1 MEGTLSNTG
10 FWRTRRPK
18 RHLPLV
24 WQAEAGECGLAC
36 LVMCLVYF
44 GQKVSLKTL
53 REKFGSAGQGTSV
66 RGLRDIAAL
75 YGLQGQVYRLDIA
88 QLASQQHPLIL
99 HWDFNHFVVFAGR
112 RWGRYVIYDPAQGE
126 QLISGKELS
135 QHFTGVSVVFTHES
149 NPTTS
154 IEPSSRLSLRRL
166 LNGPTVIGQMTL
178 TAVLSV
184 VLQGCL
190 LLSPL
195 YIQTVVDDVVLRLDE
210 SLLTSLALGFGLL
223 LLFQSALQYLRDMV
237 VLRFSAALQL
247 QLGERLFRHLLA
259 LPLRFFSARHIG
271 DIQSRFNSVDY
282 FRDVFSQQLA
292 VSVVDGVLAL
302 AALVAMFLYSPLL
315 AAMVF
320 ACSVVYALIVWVCS
334 WWIRRAQQR
343 TIQRKAVLDGHF
355 IESVNRIQTIA
366 QMHWRCSRSEQWCE
380 FLRQYTDADVQ
391 AKHWQIKLEQAL
403 QILQGIEHILLVYLA
418 AHLVMQQQLTV
429 GMLFAFLAYKGR
441 FSNASQ
447 GLVGALMTLRLL
459 PLHRERMEDI
469 ALTEPQDVPAL
480 FGYPQSEVLHLCQ
493 PLGEVTLARGECV
506 AIAGRSGGGKSTMLR
521 RLLGLELCDWQIR
534 WSCQL
539 TEIAA
544 VLQGDGLMSGS
555 LQDNICGFTDQID
568 PPLLNTVCRIAGVEE
583 FIADLP
589 MGINTHVGDYGHI
602 LSAGQS
608 QRVQIARAL
617 YKRPK
622 VLILDEAT
630 SHLDVA
636 AEQSL
641 MRALRAPALAMT
653 ILMVAHR
660 PDCLAAADRVIRL
673 DGPLPAFS

>member
-1 MEGTLSNTG
+1 MHYG
-10 FWRTRRPK
+10 
-18 RHLPLV
+18 V
-24 WQAEAGECGLAC
+24 QGE
-36 LVMCLVYF
+36 
-44 GQKVSLKTL
+44 
-53 REKFGSAGQGTSV
+53 
-66 RGLRDIAAL
+66 
-75 YGLQGQVYRLDIA
+75 VYRLEIA
-88 QLASQQHPLIL
+88 QVTSQPSPMIL
-99 HWDFNHFVVFAGR
+99 HWDFNHFVVYAGR
-112 RWGRYVIYDPAQGE
+112 RWGRFVIYDPAQGE
-126 QLISGKELS
+126 RLITAGELS
-135 QHFTGVSVVFTHES
+135 QHFTGVGIVFTS
-149 NPTTS
+149 QSSLVSPA
-154 IEPSSRLSLRRL
+154 EPPSHLSLRQL
-166 LNGPTVIGQMTL
+166 LQGPSVIGQMGL
-178 TAVLSV
+178 AVVLSV
-184 VLQGCL
+184 ILQGCL

-210 SLLTSLALGFGLL
+210 PLLTSLALGFGLL
-223 LLFQSALQYLRDMV
+223 LFFQSALQYLRDMV

-292 VSVVDGVLAL
+292 VSVVDGVLAV
-302 AALVAMFLYSPLL
+302 AALLAMLFYSPLL
-315 AAMVF
+315 ASLVF
-320 ACSVVYALIVWVCS
+320 ACSVLYALIVWVCS

-343 TIQRKAVLDGHF
+343 TIQRKALLDGHF
-355 IESVNRIQTIA
+355 IESVSRIQTIA
-366 QMHWRCSRSEQWCE
+366 QMHWRCSRSEQWCD

-391 AKHWQIKLEQAL
+391 AKRWRLRLEQAL
-403 QILQGIEHILLVYLA
+403 QILQGMEQLVLVYLA
-418 AHLVMQQQLTV
+418 AHLVMQQQMTV

-469 ALTEPQDVPAL
+469 AMTKPHSTPSL
-480 FGYPQSEVLHLCQ
+480 FGHVQDEVLRLTQ
-493 PLGEVTLARGECV
+493 PQCAFNVARGECL

-521 RLLGLELCDWQIR
+521 KLLGLESSDWQIR
-534 WSCQL
+534 WGCQL

-555 LQDNICGFTDQID
+555 VQDNVCGFAEQVDV
-568 PPLLNTVCRIAGVEE
+568 PWLNAVCRIAGVDS
-583 FIADLP
+583 FITALP
-589 MGINTHVGDYGHI
+589 MGLNTHVGDYGHI

-622 VLILDEAT
+622 VLVLDEAT

-636 AEQSL
+636 AEQRL
-641 MRALRAPALAMT
+641 MRALKDPALGMT

-660 PDCLAAADRVIRL
+660 PDCLAAADRVIEL
-673 DGPLPAFS
+673 NDSLPSFS